1 MAKPMVQ
8 LNFRITFELYEKLIK
23 YAEHNKISRTEAVKR
38 AIEKLLDE

>member
-8 LNFRITFELYEKLIK
+8 LNFRISWELYEKLIL
-23 YAEHNKISRTEAVKR
+23 YAEKENISRTEAVKR